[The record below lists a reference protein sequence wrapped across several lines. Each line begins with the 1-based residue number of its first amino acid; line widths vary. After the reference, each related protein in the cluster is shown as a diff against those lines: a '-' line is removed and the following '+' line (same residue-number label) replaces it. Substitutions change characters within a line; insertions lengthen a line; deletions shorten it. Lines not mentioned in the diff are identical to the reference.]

1 MSQANDKHPELASRP
16 TLQDLQKYV
25 AETCEFR
32 GYSTD
37 TRYCLLLLCE
47 EVGELAKA
55 IRKTTGGTIDPESRD
70 SHVDEE
76 AADVLW
82 MLAVIANGLGVDLEQ
97 AFRNKMEINKSRVWK
112 K

>member
-1 MSQANDKHPELASRP
+1 MPNHPSLKSGATLADIQQYIKETNAFRKHN
-16 TLQDLQKYV
+16 V
-25 AETCEFR
+25 
-32 GYSTD
+32 D
-37 TRYCLLLLCE
+37 TRYVLLLLCE

-82 MLAVIANGLGVDLEQ
+82 MLISICNNFGIDLEQ
-97 AFRNKMEINKSRVWK
+97 ALRTKEEKNKQRVWK
-112 K
+112 

>member
-1 MSQANDKHPELASRP
+1 MSSKLEHPRLPSNP
-16 TLQDLQKYV
+16 TLGDVQKYIDE
-25 AETCEFR
+25 AIAFR
-32 GYSTD
+32 HHSTD
-37 TRYCLLLLCE
+37 TKYCLLLLTE

-82 MLAVIANGLGVDLEQ
+82 MLVTICNSLGIDLEQ
-97 AFRNKMEINKSRVWK
+97 SLRAKEEKNKLRTWK
-112 K
+112 